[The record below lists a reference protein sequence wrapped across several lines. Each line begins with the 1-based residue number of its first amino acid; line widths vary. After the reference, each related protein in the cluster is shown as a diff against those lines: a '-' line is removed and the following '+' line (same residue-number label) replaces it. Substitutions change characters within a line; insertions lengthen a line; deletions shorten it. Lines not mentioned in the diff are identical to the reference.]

1 MKKIEEE
8 FLKDF
13 DDSLGTQTSFED
25 IKDRI
30 HIRRF
35 QKQNISQNK
44 AVYRILG
51 LVAAFVFLIAIT
63 IPSAI
68 YFFLLDNA
76 LPTGSIPSTDNKPSN
91 GDDNTSTDDKP
102 STGDIG
108 SGNDVPRVVSI
119 SVNCDYGN
127 VVKGKATLVLSA
139 PINVSQYQMKSKAN
153 NQTIS
158 NMIVGDT
165 LEVSYKE
172 EDTISQVL
180 VDTADYMVVN
190 VEGEFPPGGGT
201 IDIFIY
207 VEGDQS
213 NVPVILHEHLN
224 YVIDEH
230 GNLIDKQDAYKY
242 DQLYA
247 VFTKDNIEDNGLYT
261 AITLTAIYTC
271 DPRTVPLDYVIENC

>member
-1 MKKIEEE
+1 MKKIEKE
-8 FLKDF
+8 FVKEF
-13 DDSLGTQTSFED
+13 DKSLGNKNSFEE
-25 IKDRI
+25 IKDKI
-30 HIRRF
+30 NLGRF
-35 QKQNISQNK
+35 QKKKTSSGK
-44 AVYRILG
+44 ALYRILG
-51 LVAAFVFLIAIT
+51 TVTAFILLAAII
-63 IPSAI
+63 IPPAI
-68 YFFLLDNA
+68 YLSSPSGA
-76 LPTGSIPSTDNKPSN
+76 PSTD
-91 GDDNTSTDDKP
+91 GLP
-102 STGDIG
+102 STGDNPSTG
-108 SGNDVPRVVSI
+108 DDPSGGNDVSRVVSI

-127 VVKGKATLVLSA
+127 IKKGKATLVLSA